1 MFSRNLASFLIRKM
15 YAIYLLIVFQPV
27 ITNEKIK
34 CPLLIQQRFAFDT
47 AFYLSTKREVAKGS
61 IFSLLHSCFL

>member
-34 CPLLIQQRFAFDT
+34 CPLLIQQGFAFDT
-47 AFYLSTKREVAKGS
+47 AIYCQGKKFHA
-61 IFSLLHSCFL
+61 

>member
-1 MFSRNLASFLIRKM
+1 M

-47 AFYLSTKREVAKGS
+47 AIYVSTKREVGKGS
-61 IFSLLHSCFL
+61 MFSRLHSFFL